1 MSMGEQAF
9 IPSFLDELPLARD
22 AVVYASA
29 RHAGQRRQ
37 VDEAPFVLHPL
48 EVAALLHNSRHA
60 EPVVAAGALH
70 DTVEDTP
77 AEPSEIRRRFGDE
90 VAALVAAVT
99 EDPTIDDYAERK
111 AQLRRQV
118 AGYGPDAAAVYAAD
132 KVAKV
137 RELRGRAG
145 CDRDLLAGEEGSR
158 KLAHYRESLA
168 MLEHVAPEEPLVRQL
183 RFELEALAALPP
195 AGARLPR

>member
-1 MSMGEQAF
+1 MGEPTF

-22 AVVYASA
+22 AVVYASE
-29 RHAGQRRQ
+29 RHAGQRRK

-48 EVAALLHNSRHA
+48 EVAALLHNSRHP

-70 DTVEDTP
+70 DTVEDTH
-77 AEPSEIRRRFGDE
+77 AEPSEIRERFGNE

-118 AGYGPDAAAVYAAD
+118 AEHGPEAAAVYAAD

-137 RELRGRAG
+137 RELRGRAA
-145 CDRDLLAGEEGSR
+145 CDRGLLAGEEGSR
-158 KLAHYRESLA
+158 KLDHYRESLD

-195 AGARLPR
+195 AGARVP

>member
-48 EVAALLHNSRHA
+48 EVAALLHNSRHP

-118 AGYGPDAAAVYAAD
+118 AGYGPDAGAVYAAD

-137 RELRGRAG
+137 RELRSRAG
-145 CDRDLLAGEEGSR
+145 CDRDLLASEEGSR